1 MDADLKKLKKITSFM
16 RKQGILNYKT
26 PELELSLA
34 PAAILTEPLS
44 AAHDDAGTDLTE
56 ENLPLEAS
64 PIFNW
69 SIPGLHPSLESA

>member
-16 RKQGILNYKT
+16 RKQGILTYKT

-34 PAAILTEPLS
+34 PAAILPEPAPIEHESTGELP
-44 AAHDDAGTDLTE
+44 ADAI
-56 ENLPLEAS
+56 PLEAS

-69 SIPGLHPSLESA
+69 SIPGLHPDLEQA